1 MFDALRQMTP
11 ESVLFRLALAM
22 LFGGMIGMERG
33 RKGRAAGF
41 RTYMLVCLGSALTML
56 LGQYE
61 YEMLRSSWAAVAEK
75 VGPRIDGLARRS
87 STASASWARGP
98 SSSPGGRRSRA

>member
-33 RKGRAAGF
+33 R
-41 RTYMLVCLGSALTML
+41 
-56 LGQYE
+56 
-61 YEMLRSSWAAVAEK
+61 
-75 VGPRIDGLARRS
+75 
-87 STASASWARGP
+87 
-98 SSSPGGRRSRA
+98 

>member
-41 RTYMLVCLGSALTML
+41 RTYAGVPGVGADD
-56 LGQYE
+56 
-61 YEMLRSSWAAVAEK
+61 AAR
-75 VGPRIDGLARRS
+75 PI
-87 STASASWARGP
+87 
-98 SSSPGGRRSRA
+98 

>member
-41 RTYMLVCLGSALTML
+41 A
-56 LGQYE
+56 
-61 YEMLRSSWAAVAEK
+61 
-75 VGPRIDGLARRS
+75 RICWCA
-87 STASASWARGP
+87 W
-98 SSSPGGRRSRA
+98 GRR